1 MSKLINIHHTAKK
14 YLLYDRANS
23 LGALLGI
30 VISTFLIGQQIG
42 VFTYLIDGITKLAT
56 INEEYIW
63 VVDNKTENVNSLHKL
78 DVRIGREVASLPGIN
93 KAYPMYM
100 GSGSIQFEGED
111 HDGVTLVGVQPP
123 DFAGAPELFEG
134 KYEDLLQEGAFSSD
148 IHENRVFKDNRIGA
162 TFEINKRQAHLAAHT
177 NGVLGFGRAFSF
189 TTIERARAVSNGSQ
203 YLASAFLVKTT
214 PDVSQEEAINIINNN
229 IHGVRAWKSTDFKR
243 ATIIYYLKHSSI
255 VLSLGTMVVFAFLAG
270 IAVVGLTLYSS
281 AIDHIRDY
289 GTMKAIGATNGYIR
303 QLLYMQAMM
312 FAIPGF
318 LIGQVLVQ
326 IFKYAIESQ
335 GLLIQFT
342 PQFYIYFFLLVCVI
356 ALSGAALASRRI
368 IRLEPAEVFRF

>member
-1 MSKLINIHHTAKK
+1 
-14 YLLYDRANS
+14 
-23 LGALLGI
+23 
-30 VISTFLIGQQIG
+30 
-42 VFTYLIDGITKLAT
+42 
-56 INEEYIW
+56 
-63 VVDNKTENVNSLHKL
+63 
-78 DVRIGREVASLPGIN
+78 
-93 KAYPMYM
+93 
-100 GSGSIQFEGED
+100 
-111 HDGVTLVGVQPP
+111 
-123 DFAGAPELFEG
+123 
-134 KYEDLLQEGAFSSD
+134 
-148 IHENRVFKDNRIGA
+148 
-162 TFEINKRQAHLAAHT
+162 
-177 NGVLGFGRAFSF
+177 
-189 TTIERARAVSNGSQ
+189 
-203 YLASAFLVKTT
+203 
-214 PDVSQEEAINIINNN
+214 
-229 IHGVRAWKSTDFKR
+229 
-243 ATIIYYLKHSSI
+243 
-255 VLSLGTMVVFAFLAG
+255 MVVFAFLAG